1 LQYKRYGLLL
11 SHVSC
16 RDIGFEISFFTHC
29 IQCADTLIRCIN
41 HLVLD
46 SADSSEVPGTI
57 QMHLLICNFSY
68 YLITKESDSETCIF
82 FTSYPS
88 RFPPDIFFKAYYTSD
103 SFIGVLRDGEFW
115 GRENCYNNF
124 QVCCGPILFNF
135 VNHNWH
141 EFN

>member
-1 LQYKRYGLLL
+1 MAFYYFIFVR
-11 SHVSC
+11 VSC
-16 RDIGFEISFFTHC
+16 KDIGFGFSFFTHC

-82 FTSYPS
+82 LLLILVG
-88 RFPPDIFFKAYYTSD
+88 FPLTCFSNLIIPQIPLLEY
-103 SFIGVLRDGEFW
+103 
-115 GRENCYNNF
+115 
-124 QVCCGPILFNF
+124 
-135 VNHNWH
+135 
-141 EFN
+141 